1 MISTVP
7 AFKITKDMRLLEQPT
22 APSLSLAELLF
33 LHHTTSPSSTS
44 ARLLPTHVHFQ
55 NYRYRQCQRTFR
67 LKTEFFFSE
76 ICSKPV
82 YKLFP
87 FYHWKV
93 MDDSTIGFES
103 VRLTLVAEAHSR
115 VFQLI
120 PSVFGPNGF

>member
-1 MISTVP
+1 MISIVP
-7 AFKITKDMRLLEQPT
+7 AFKITKGMRLLEPPT
-22 APSLSLAELLF
+22 APSLSLEELLF
-33 LHHTTSPSSTS
+33 LHHITSPSST
-44 ARLLPTHVHFQ
+44 RLLLTHVHFQ
-55 NYRYRQCQRTFR
+55 NYRYHQCQRTFR
-67 LKTEFFFSE
+67 LKKEFFFSE

-87 FYHWKV
+87 FYHRKV

-103 VRLTLVAEAHSR
+103 VRMILVAEAHSK